1 MSSTDTA
8 LDEAR
13 AALAAGDETRAL
25 SLLHDLF
32 VRSDEPGV
40 IEQVRQLA
48 VHAHDASPVHVVE
61 WKRLAVDAESREEL
75 AAR

>member
-8 LDEAR
+8 VDEAK
-13 AALAAGDETRAL
+13 AALAAGDEYRAL

-40 IEQVRQLA
+40 IEHVRQLA
-48 VHAHDASPVHVVE
+48 VHAHETSPVHAVE
-61 WKRLAVDAESREEL
+61 WKRLAVDAESRREL